1 VEVVNRESEID
12 FGGKLQ
18 LSLRNEI
25 VRFLTSRLRGEV
37 GGNGI
42 VDKVFHVSAP
52 PTVTA
57 GFIAFV
63 FDIRK

>member
-1 VEVVNRESEID
+1 M
-12 FGGKLQ
+12 
-18 LSLRNEI
+18 
-25 VRFLTSRLRGEV
+25 VRFLTSRVQREV
-37 GGNGI
+37 GGNGR

-57 GFIAFV
+57 GFIAFA

>member
-1 VEVVNRESEID
+1 M
-12 FGGKLQ
+12 
-18 LSLRNEI
+18 
-25 VRFLTSRLRGEV
+25 VRFLTSRVQREV
-37 GGNGI
+37 GGNGT

-57 GFIAFV
+57 GFIAFA

>member
-1 VEVVNRESEID
+1 VV
-12 FGGKLQ
+12 L
-18 LSLRNEI
+18 
-25 VRFLTSRLRGEV
+25 FLTSRVRREV
-37 GGNGI
+37 GGNEI

-57 GFIAFV
+57 GFIAFA